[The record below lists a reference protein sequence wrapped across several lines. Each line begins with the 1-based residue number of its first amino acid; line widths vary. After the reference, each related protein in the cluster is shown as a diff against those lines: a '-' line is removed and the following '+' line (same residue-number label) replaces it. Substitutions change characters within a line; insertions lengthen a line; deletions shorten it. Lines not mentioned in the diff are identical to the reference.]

1 MKYERWLFQM
11 YWFWI
16 AVRYDYLKPSET
28 IAAGFD
34 EKNSVHVLK
43 FCLDD
48 FYKETVKLWSSGECS
63 PSPTISEFD
72 SDDSKFL
79 AIVFSIWSTDC
90 GIFGL
95 WKEMETIGQV
105 LTPVSMMSFFVVRK
119 MVFSTYSES
128 DWFYDEIKT
137 GNLIFDPTLRKE
149 RKKCGF
155 CLKNLCE
162 FCEAVK
168 VLETD
173 MWQKAFFCIHF
184 HVEK

>member
-1 MKYERWLFQM
+1 
-11 YWFWI
+11 
-16 AVRYDYLKPSET
+16 
-28 IAAGFD
+28 
-34 EKNSVHVLK
+34 
-43 FCLDD
+43 
-48 FYKETVKLWSSGECS
+48 
-63 PSPTISEFD
+63 
-72 SDDSKFL
+72 
-79 AIVFSIWSTDC
+79 
-90 GIFGL
+90 
-95 WKEMETIGQV
+95 
-105 LTPVSMMSFFVVRK
+105 